1 MNMKEGVS
9 MKVAVYCGSA
19 MGKSAIYAEKA
30 YELGKA
36 LANTGIG
43 LVYGGANSG
52 LMGKVADAVLEG
64 NGEVIGVMPTHL
76 QLKERLHD
84 NLTETYMVDSMHSR
98 KEKMVELAD
107 AFIAIPG
114 GCGTLDEYFEVFT
127 WSQIGIHTKPVIL
140 YNMNGFYDAL
150 IQHFEKMKEEGFIRE
165 SQHNILQIASSVDEI
180 FSILHRTEHNLMK
193 KGG

>member
-1 MNMKEGVS
+1 MR
-9 MKVAVYCGSA
+9 VAVYCGSTI
-19 MGKSAIYAEKA
+19 GKSVIYAEKA

-36 LANTGIG
+36 LANAGIG

-52 LMGKVADAVLEG
+52 LMGKVADAVLEE

-76 QLKERLHD
+76 QLKERLHE

-107 AFIAIPG
+107 AFIALPG

-127 WSQIGIHTKPVIL
+127 WSQIGIHSKPIIL
-140 YNMNGFYDAL
+140 YNINGFYDSI
-150 IQHFEKMKEEGFIRE
+150 IQHFEKMIEEGFIRE
-165 SQHNILQIASSVDEI
+165 SQHSLLQIATSVDEV
-180 FSILHRTEHNLMK
+180 FSILQYTKQNLMK
-193 KGG
+193 KGS